1 MGAASVYPYFQVPT
15 LLPGVVLSLSAVLYL
30 IAAIRREKHLTI
42 ADLAAADNT
51 LWMKM

>member
-1 MGAASVYPYFQVPT
+1 MGGASIYPYFQVPT
-15 LLPGVVLSLSAVLYL
+15 VLPGVVMSLSAVLYL

-42 ADLAAADNT
+42 AELAAADNT